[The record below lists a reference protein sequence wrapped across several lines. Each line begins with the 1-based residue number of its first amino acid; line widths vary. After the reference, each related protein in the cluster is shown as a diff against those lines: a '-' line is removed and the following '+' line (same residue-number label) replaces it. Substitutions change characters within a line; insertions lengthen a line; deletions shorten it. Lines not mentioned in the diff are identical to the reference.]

1 MEPQSSKMK
10 ILFSPPFIDKNIK
23 NEVNKTLNSGWI
35 TSGKKVKEFEAEL
48 LKFTNAKNVLC
59 VNSWTSGALLV
70 YKWLDIKKGDEVIV
84 PAYTYSA
91 TALSVLNCGA
101 KPVMVDV
108 NSDFSINIESLKKAI
123 TNKTKAIIP
132 VDFAGWPCDYDKIH
146 EIVND
151 QKIRSLYN
159 PSSEK
164 QRQIGRIIVISDAAH
179 SIGATYKNKNVGELT
194 DISIFSFHAVKNIT
208 TGEGGA
214 ICLNLPNQF
223 NNSEEFKLMKLLSL
237 NGQTKDALSKSI
249 QGNWKYDIIHQGL
262 KVNMPDICAVIGLEQ
277 LKIYKDFLLNR
288 REEIAQMYN
297 DYFSRH
303 DYFELPPLKDNE
315 RKSSFHVYALR
326 INNCNESTRDSII
339 KEISSHN
346 ISVNVHFTPMPLLTL
361 FKNLGYDI
369 LDYPISYDNY
379 SREISLPI
387 YPQLTNEQVE
397 YVCDIVNK
405 SYTKIVLN

>member
-1 MEPQSSKMK
+1 M
-10 ILFSPPFIDKNIK
+10 IHFSPPFL
-23 NEVNKTLNSGWI
+23 NKKIEIQMIETLQSGWI
-35 TSGKKVKEFEAEL
+35 TSGKKVKEFESEL

-164 QRQIGRIIVISDAAH
+164 QKQIGRIIVIADAAH

-194 DISIFSFHAVKNIT
+194 DITIFSFHAVKNIT

-277 LKIYKDFLLNR
+277 LKIYKNFLLNR

-369 LDYPISYDNY
+369 LDYPVSYDNY

-405 SYTKIVLN
+405 SYMKIVLN

>member
-1 MEPQSSKMK
+1 M
-10 ILFSPPFIDKNIK
+10 IHFSPPFLNRNI
-23 NEVNKTLNSGWI
+23 ELQMIETLQSGWI
-35 TSGKKVKEFEAEL
+35 TSGKKVKEFESEL
-48 LKFTNAKNVLC
+48 MKFTNAKNVLC

-151 QKIRSLYN
+151 QKIRLLYN

-164 QRQIGRIIVISDAAH
+164 QKQIGRIIVIADAAH

-194 DISIFSFHAVKNIT
+194 DITIFSFHAVKNIT

-405 SYTKIVLN
+405 SYMKIVLN

>member
-1 MEPQSSKMK
+1 M
-10 ILFSPPFIDKNIK
+10 IHFSPPFL
-23 NEVNKTLNSGWI
+23 NKKIEIQMIETLQSGWI
-35 TSGKKVKEFEAEL
+35 TSGKKVKEFESEL

-164 QRQIGRIIVISDAAH
+164 QRQIGRIIVIADAAH

>member
-1 MEPQSSKMK
+1 M
-10 ILFSPPFIDKNIK
+10 IYFSPPFL
-23 NEVNKTLNSGWI
+23 NKKIEIQMIETLQSGWI
-35 TSGKKVKEFEAEL
+35 TSGKKVKEFESEL

-151 QKIRSLYN
+151 QKIRLLYN

-164 QRQIGRIIVISDAAH
+164 QKQIGRIIVIADAAH

-194 DISIFSFHAVKNIT
+194 DITIFSFHAVKNIT

-214 ICLNLPNQF
+214 VCLNLPNQF

-297 DYFSRH
+297 DYFLRY

-405 SYTKIVLN
+405 SYMKIVLN

>member
-1 MEPQSSKMK
+1 M
-10 ILFSPPFIDKNIK
+10 IHFSPPFL
-23 NEVNKTLNSGWI
+23 NKKIEIQMIETLQSGWI
-35 TSGKKVKEFEAEL
+35 TSGKKVKEFESEL

-164 QRQIGRIIVISDAAH
+164 QKQIGRIIVIADAAH

-194 DISIFSFHAVKNIT
+194 DITIFSFHAVKNIT

-405 SYTKIVLN
+405 SYMKIVLN

>member
-1 MEPQSSKMK
+1 M
-10 ILFSPPFIDKNIK
+10 IYFSPPFL
-23 NEVNKTLNSGWI
+23 NKKIEIQMIETLQSGWI
-35 TSGKKVKEFEAEL
+35 TSGKKVKEFESEL

-151 QKIRSLYN
+151 QKIRLLYN

-164 QRQIGRIIVISDAAH
+164 QKQIGRIIVIADAAH

-194 DISIFSFHAVKNIT
+194 DITIFSFHAVKNIT

-297 DYFSRH
+297 DYFLRY

-405 SYTKIVLN
+405 SYMKIVLN

>member
-1 MEPQSSKMK
+1 M
-10 ILFSPPFIDKNIK
+10 IHFSPPFL
-23 NEVNKTLNSGWI
+23 NKKIEIQMIETLQSGWI
-35 TSGKKVKEFEAEL
+35 TSGKKVKEFESEL

-101 KPVMVDV
+101 KPVIVDV

-164 QRQIGRIIVISDAAH
+164 QKQIGRIIVIADAAH

-194 DISIFSFHAVKNIT
+194 DITIFSFHAVKNIT

-277 LKIYKDFLLNR
+277 LKIYKNFLLNR

-397 YVCDIVNK
+397 FVCDIVNK
-405 SYTKIVLN
+405 SYMKIVLN

>member
-1 MEPQSSKMK
+1 M
-10 ILFSPPFIDKNIK
+10 IHFSPPFL
-23 NEVNKTLNSGWI
+23 NKKIEIQMIETLQSGWI
-35 TSGKKVKEFEAEL
+35 TSGKKVKEFESEL

-164 QRQIGRIIVISDAAH
+164 QKQIGRIIVIADAAH

-194 DISIFSFHAVKNIT
+194 DITIFSFHAVKNIT

-369 LDYPISYDNY
+369 LDYPVSYDNY

-405 SYTKIVLN
+405 SYMKIVLN

>member
-1 MEPQSSKMK
+1 M
-10 ILFSPPFIDKNIK
+10 IYFSPPFL
-23 NEVNKTLNSGWI
+23 NKKIEIQMIETLQSGWI
-35 TSGKKVKEFEAEL
+35 TSGKKVKEFESEL
-48 LKFTNAKNVLC
+48 MKFTNAKNVLC

-164 QRQIGRIIVISDAAH
+164 QKQIGRIIVIADAAH

-194 DISIFSFHAVKNIT
+194 DITIFSFHAVKNIT

-277 LKIYKDFLLNR
+277 LKIYKNFLLNR

-361 FKNLGYDI
+361 FKNLGNDI
-369 LDYPISYDNY
+369 LDYPVSYDNY

-405 SYTKIVLN
+405 SYMKIVLN

>member
-23 NEVNKTLNSGWI
+23 NEVNKTLNSVWI

-108 NSDFSINIESLKKAI
+108 NSDFSINIESLKKVI

-297 DYFSRH
+297 DYFSRY

>member
-1 MEPQSSKMK
+1 MIE
-10 ILFSPPFIDKNIK
+10 
-23 NEVNKTLNSGWI
+23 TLQSGWI
-35 TSGKKVKEFEAEL
+35 TSGKKVKEFESEL

-164 QRQIGRIIVISDAAH
+164 QKQIGRIIVIADAAH

-194 DISIFSFHAVKNIT
+194 DITIFSFHAVKNIT

-277 LKIYKDFLLNR
+277 LKIYKNFLLNR

-405 SYTKIVLN
+405 SYMKIVLN

>member
-1 MEPQSSKMK
+1 M
-10 ILFSPPFIDKNIK
+10 IYFSPPFL
-23 NEVNKTLNSGWI
+23 NKKIEIQMIETLQSGWI
-35 TSGKKVKEFEAEL
+35 TSGKKVKEFESEL
-48 LKFTNAKNVLC
+48 MKFTNAKNVLC

-164 QRQIGRIIVISDAAH
+164 QKQIGRIIVIADAAH

-194 DISIFSFHAVKNIT
+194 DITIFSFHAVKNIT

-297 DYFSRH
+297 DYFLRY

-405 SYTKIVLN
+405 SYMKIVLN

>member
-1 MEPQSSKMK
+1 M
-10 ILFSPPFIDKNIK
+10 IYFSPPFL
-23 NEVNKTLNSGWI
+23 NKKIEIQMIETLQSGWI
-35 TSGKKVKEFEAEL
+35 TSGKKVKEFESEL

-164 QRQIGRIIVISDAAH
+164 QKQIGRIIVIADAAH

-194 DISIFSFHAVKNIT
+194 DITIFSFHAVKNIT

-369 LDYPISYDNY
+369 LDYPVSYDNY

-405 SYTKIVLN
+405 SYMKIVLN

>member
-1 MEPQSSKMK
+1 M
-10 ILFSPPFIDKNIK
+10 IHFSPPFL
-23 NEVNKTLNSGWI
+23 NKKIEIQMIETLQSGWI
-35 TSGKKVKEFEAEL
+35 TSGKKVKEFESEL

-164 QRQIGRIIVISDAAH
+164 QKQIGRIIVIADAAH

>member
-297 DYFSRH
+297 DYFSRY

-405 SYTKIVLN
+405 SYMKIVLN

>member
-1 MEPQSSKMK
+1 M
-10 ILFSPPFIDKNIK
+10 IYFSPPFL
-23 NEVNKTLNSGWI
+23 NKKIEIQMIETLQSGWI
-35 TSGKKVKEFEAEL
+35 TSGKKVKEFESEL

-151 QKIRSLYN
+151 QKIRLLYN

-164 QRQIGRIIVISDAAH
+164 QKQIGRIIVIADAAH

-194 DISIFSFHAVKNIT
+194 DITIFSFHAVKNIT

-277 LKIYKDFLLNR
+277 LKIYKNFLLNR

-405 SYTKIVLN
+405 SYMKIVLN

>member
-164 QRQIGRIIVISDAAH
+164 QRA
-179 SIGATYKNKNVGELT
+179 
-194 DISIFSFHAVKNIT
+194 
-208 TGEGGA
+208 
-214 ICLNLPNQF
+214 
-223 NNSEEFKLMKLLSL
+223 
-237 NGQTKDALSKSI
+237 
-249 QGNWKYDIIHQGL
+249 NWK
-262 KVNMPDICAVIGLEQ
+262 
-277 LKIYKDFLLNR
+277 
-288 REEIAQMYN
+288 
-297 DYFSRH
+297 
-303 DYFELPPLKDNE
+303 
-315 RKSSFHVYALR
+315 
-326 INNCNESTRDSII
+326 
-339 KEISSHN
+339 
-346 ISVNVHFTPMPLLTL
+346 
-361 FKNLGYDI
+361 
-369 LDYPISYDNY
+369 NY
-379 SREISLPI
+379 
-387 YPQLTNEQVE
+387 
-397 YVCDIVNK
+397 CHC
-405 SYTKIVLN
+405 

>member
-1 MEPQSSKMK
+1 M
-10 ILFSPPFIDKNIK
+10 IHFSPPFL
-23 NEVNKTLNSGWI
+23 NKKIEIQMIETLQSGWI
-35 TSGKKVKEFEAEL
+35 TSGKKVKEFESEL

-164 QRQIGRIIVISDAAH
+164 QKQIGRIIVIADAAH

-194 DISIFSFHAVKNIT
+194 DITIFSFHAVKNIT

>member
-1 MEPQSSKMK
+1 M
-10 ILFSPPFIDKNIK
+10 IHFSPPFL
-23 NEVNKTLNSGWI
+23 NKKIEIQMIETLQSGWI
-35 TSGKKVKEFEAEL
+35 TSGKKVKEFESEL

-164 QRQIGRIIVISDAAH
+164 QKQIGRIIVIADAAH

-194 DISIFSFHAVKNIT
+194 DITIFSFHAVKNIT

-277 LKIYKDFLLNR
+277 LKIYKNFLLNR

-405 SYTKIVLN
+405 SYMKIVLN

>member
-1 MEPQSSKMK
+1 MIE
-10 ILFSPPFIDKNIK
+10 
-23 NEVNKTLNSGWI
+23 TLQSGWI
-35 TSGKKVKEFEAEL
+35 TSGKKVKEFESEL

-151 QKIRSLYN
+151 QKIRLLYN

-164 QRQIGRIIVISDAAH
+164 QKQIGRIIVIADAAH

-194 DISIFSFHAVKNIT
+194 DITIFSFHAVKNIT

-277 LKIYKDFLLNR
+277 LKIYKNFLLNR

-297 DYFSRH
+297 DYFSRY
-303 DYFELPPLKDNE
+303 DYFESPPLKDNE

-405 SYTKIVLN
+405 SYMKIVLN

>member
-1 MEPQSSKMK
+1 MIE
-10 ILFSPPFIDKNIK
+10 
-23 NEVNKTLNSGWI
+23 TLQSGWI
-35 TSGKKVKEFEAEL
+35 TSGKKVKEFESEL

-151 QKIRSLYN
+151 QKIRLLYN

-164 QRQIGRIIVISDAAH
+164 QKQIGRIIVIADAAH

-194 DISIFSFHAVKNIT
+194 DITIFSFHAVKNIT

-277 LKIYKDFLLNR
+277 LKIYKNFLLNR

-369 LDYPISYDNY
+369 LDYPVSYDNY

-405 SYTKIVLN
+405 SYMKIVLN

>member
-1 MEPQSSKMK
+1 MIE
-10 ILFSPPFIDKNIK
+10 
-23 NEVNKTLNSGWI
+23 TLQSGWI
-35 TSGKKVKEFEAEL
+35 TSGKKVKEFESEL

-164 QRQIGRIIVISDAAH
+164 QKQIGRIIVIADAAH

-194 DISIFSFHAVKNIT
+194 DITIFSFHAVKNIT

-369 LDYPISYDNY
+369 LDYPVSYDNY

-405 SYTKIVLN
+405 SYMKIVLN